1 MTDAPLS
8 HADLEALAAFDTP
21 TVCNALES
29 VMPER
34 RAVGFTVQPLV
45 APFPD
50 AKPIVAYA
58 RTATIRSREP
68 ARDPKQHRAN
78 QLRWYEYVA
87 SGARPSVAV
96 LHDLDGPFRGYGA
109 FWGEVQT
116 NVHQAL
122 GCVGTVT
129 DGAVRDIEQMAK
141 GFFVLAGSIAPS
153 HAWVHVEEIGV
164 AVSIAGM
171 AVGSDDLIH
180 ADRHGAVVVPL
191 AAARKIPEAARRIA
205 RREAVLLEAAR
216 RPGFSVEDIRRA
228 LAAADEIH

>member
-8 HADLEALAAFDTP
+8 RADLEALAAFDTP
-21 TVCNALES
+21 TVCNALEAIL
-29 VMPER
+29 PER
-34 RAVGFTVQPLV
+34 RTIGFTVRPLL

-58 RTATIRSREP
+58 RTATIRAREP
-68 ARDPKQHRAN
+68 ARDPKQHRAK
-78 QLRWYEYVA
+78 QLQWYEYVA

-96 LHDLDGPFRGYGA
+96 LQDLDGHFHGYGA

-116 NVHQAL
+116 NIHQAL
-122 GCVGTVT
+122 GCVGTIT

-164 AVSIAGM
+164 AVNIAGM
-171 AVGSDDLIH
+171 VVGPDDLLH

-191 AAARKIPEAARRIA
+191 AAARKIPEAAKRIA

-216 RPGFSVEDIRRA
+216 RPDFSVEDVRRA

>member
-8 HADLEALAAFDTP
+8 DADLKALAAFDTP
-21 TVCNALES
+21 TVCNALET

-34 RAVGFTVQPLV
+34 RAIGFTVRPLV

-68 ARDPKQHRAN
+68 ARDPKQHRAK
-78 QLRWYEYVA
+78 QLQWYEYVA

-96 LHDLDGPFRGYGA
+96 LQDLDGPYRGYGA

-116 NVHQAL
+116 NLHQAL
-122 GCVGTVT
+122 RCVGTIT
-129 DGAVRDIEQMAK
+129 DGSVRDIEQMAK
-141 GFFVLAGSIAPS
+141 GFFVLAGAIAPS
-153 HAWVHVEEIGV
+153 HAWVHVEDIAV
-164 AVSIAGM
+164 AVDIAGM
-171 AVGSDDLIH
+171 TVGSGDLIH

-191 AAARKIPEAARRIA
+191 AAARQIPEAAARIA
-205 RREAVLLEAAR
+205 RREALLLEAAR
-216 RPGFSVEDIRRA
+216 RPGFSVDDIKHA